1 MFVLSS
7 LYCRWQT
14 PLFWGLPKHTF
25 TTNNHGR
32 VGTPAFQPALC
43 GAPLIAKKKKSVS
56 CQNTEGTAEM
66 PRGGSLPFPTTAGGI
81 SGGVPNLR
89 GPRGSETHPSVATGP
104 ANSIIRVSHHETAA
118 SFKDFSLLSPS

>member
-43 GAPLIAKKKKSVS
+43 GAPLIAKKKKKNQSPVKIQRKQQKCREEDRCRS
-56 CQNTEGTAEM
+56 PGDL
-66 PRGGSLPFPTTAGGI
+66 GGRPKPA
-81 SGGVPNLR
+81 R
-89 GPRGSETHPSVATGP
+89 AT
-104 ANSIIRVSHHETAA
+104 R
-118 SFKDFSLLSPS
+118 F

>member
-43 GAPLIAKKKKSVS
+43 GAPLIAKKKKKK
-56 CQNTEGTAEM
+56 
-66 PRGGSLPFPTTAGGI
+66 I
-81 SGGVPNLR
+81 
-89 GPRGSETHPSVATGP
+89 
-104 ANSIIRVSHHETAA
+104 
-118 SFKDFSLLSPS
+118 SLLSKYRGNSRNAERRIVAIPHDGRGDLGGRPKPARATRF